1 MATTIEKNTNS
12 ATSESKAP
20 ASAQPKAKR
29 VLQPVAPAKLEVAEK
44 QQVHKFTKL
53 LDDNRMQSVFT
64 CKENE
69 DATDEQ
75 KFDVIFDYA
84 NCSREELLELATSS
98 TRITLQG
105 RIRKM
110 KADARKLYA
119 AKQQTVDVK
128 SEIVAA
134 ARQQRDPL
142 DRMVAD
148 FARATG
154 MSEGAARSEL
164 EKLIASTKK

>member
-1 MATTIEKNTNS
+1 
-12 ATSESKAP
+12 
-20 ASAQPKAKR
+20 
-29 VLQPVAPAKLEVAEK
+29 
-44 QQVHKFTKL
+44 
-53 LDDNRMQSVFT
+53 MQSVFT